1 MLITLSLS
9 SPSFSLS
16 LFHFSHL
23 SPLSHFSTM
32 TSLQDKFR
40 QLEEATVAAQND
52 LLEKES
58 KLKKAAE
65 ALRGAEAKL
74 KALSKEAQE
83 NLQVN
88 DTELPELIEAKAL
101 AQIEYDDAK
110 KRYDTNLRYAQMM
123 QEKMWG

>member
-1 MLITLSLS
+1 
-9 SPSFSLS
+9 
-16 LFHFSHL
+16 
-23 SPLSHFSTM
+23 M

-123 QEKMWG
+123 QEKMWGWGMS